1 MTELPWLD
9 APFAAVRASAA
20 AGRLPQGL
28 LVQDAPGAGGLR
40 LVKRIAQ
47 LVLCTA
53 GEAAPCGSCSSCQ
66 RVENGEH
73 PDLLRIAPSEESKL
87 QQITVDDIRQACEQ
101 LVMTSYEGRGSVAVI
116 HPADAMNPNAANA
129 LLKTLEEPRP
139 ALHILLVTSRPS
151 ALPATVRSRCQL
163 LKIAPPDRAT
173 VLAWLK
179 AQRPSA
185 DWPAALDAVGGA
197 ALDALDADPALLR
210 QLRDDTW
217 RALREAVQGTL
228 DVLRTADAWSKD
240 DLALRLNCIES
251 YLTRRVLEG
260 PEITAQTAEMR
271 VGAHLSG
278 PDLDINI
285 ATALGLLDG
294 VKELRQQASTSLNK
308 ALLVERLLWRFARG
322 AARARPVMR
331 PA

>member
-1 MTELPWLD
+1 MTGLPWLD

-40 LVKRIAQ
+40 LVKRITQ

-66 RVENGEH
+66 RVETGEH
-73 PDLLRIAPSEESKL
+73 PDLLRIAPGEESKL

-139 ALHILLVTSRPS
+139 RLHILLVTSRPS

-163 LKIAPPDRAT
+163 LKIPPPDRAT

-217 RALREAVQGTL
+217 RALREAIQGTL

-260 PEITAQTAEMR
+260 PEIAAQTAEMR
-271 VGAHLSG
+271 AGAHLSG

-294 VKELRQQASTSLNK
+294 ARELRQQASTSLNK
-308 ALLVERLLWRFARG
+308 ALLVERLLWRFSRG
-322 AARARPVMR
+322 AARARTAMR